1 MMRAWFAA
9 NIHVAVL
16 FALVVVMLCVVLYL
30 IVRGMDPA
38 KMEWAKEQIAA
49 VIGAL
54 LYSLKP
60 NGSRAGG
67 KA

>member
-1 MMRAWFAA
+1 MIRAWFAA

-16 FALVVVMLCVVLYL
+16 FALVVVMLGIVLYL
-30 IVRGMDPA
+30 ILRGMDPA

-60 NGSRAGG
+60 DVGRAGG
-67 KA
+67 KS

>member
-1 MMRAWFAA
+1 MWLAA
-9 NIHVAVL
+9 HIHIAVL
-16 FALVVVMLCVVLYL
+16 FALVVFLLGVVLYL
-30 IVRGMDPA
+30 IGRGMDPA

-60 NGSRAGG
+60 NGSQAGG